1 LLQLGFVA
9 KNIRNA
15 SATIEVEIGLSLGL
29 GKLCDWNTKLCKW
42 TPAPASEKTEQT
54 FLNQALNTLLNYG
67 CRPLSKVEDNFKIVV
82 ETSEC
87 PGQGRVETKDVRSI
101 GRLSDIWI
109 SDPPYADAI
118 NYHELSEH
126 FLGWYRP
133 HLASCFPGW
142 HCDSRRALAVTGS
155 DENFRRSMVDCYRN
169 LTARMPSDGLQI
181 VMFTHQDAGVWAD
194 LSLIL
199 WAAGLRVTAAW
210 CIATE
215 TDSAMKVGNYV
226 QGTVLLVLR
235 KQTSEETTFLDEV
248 YQEIEAEVRRQLD
261 TMRDLDDAKDPSF
274 GDTDYQLAAYA
285 AALRVLTSRK
295 IEEIDVAYEL
305 TKVRAK
311 GEKSPVEELIQ
322 RAVKIA
328 CDHLVPRGV
337 DTHLWKSLSAPER
350 FYLKGLELES
360 HGEHRIGVYQE
371 LARGFGV
378 EEYKPLL
385 AGTKA
390 NEARLRTAGEFGNK
404 EMGEIGFGPTLVRH
418 ALFAVCKTMETESPR
433 DGLNWLT
440 TEVKDYA
447 AGRARILEILEFL
460 ATLRHHASMPHW
472 RKDAE
477 AAAILAGALRN
488 RMDNV

>member
-1 LLQLGFVA
+1 
-9 KNIRNA
+9 
-15 SATIEVEIGLSLGL
+15 
-29 GKLCDWNTKLCKW
+29 
-42 TPAPASEKTEQT
+42 
-54 FLNQALNTLLNYG
+54 
-67 CRPLSKVEDNFKIVV
+67 
-82 ETSEC
+82 
-87 PGQGRVETKDVRSI
+87 
-101 GRLSDIWI
+101 
-109 SDPPYADAI
+109 
-118 NYHELSEH
+118 
-126 FLGWYRP
+126 
-133 HLASCFPGW
+133 
-142 HCDSRRALAVTGS
+142 
-155 DENFRRSMVDCYRN
+155 
-169 LTARMPSDGLQI
+169 
-181 VMFTHQDAGVWAD
+181 
-194 LSLIL
+194 
-199 WAAGLRVTAAW
+199 
-210 CIATE
+210 
-215 TDSAMKVGNYV
+215 
-226 QGTVLLVLR
+226 
-235 KQTSEETTFLDEV
+235 
-248 YQEIEAEVRRQLD
+248 
-261 TMRDLDDAKDPSF
+261 MRDLDDAKDPSF

-305 TKVRAK
+305 TKVRVK
-311 GEKSPVEELIQ
+311 GERSPVEDLIQ

-337 DTHLWKSLSAPER
+337 DTHLWKSLSALER

-378 EEYKPLL
+378 DEYKALL

-390 NEARLRTAGEFGNK
+390 NEARLKTAGEFGNK
-404 EMGEIGFGPTLVRH
+404 EMGETGFGPTLVRH

-440 TEVKDYA
+440 HEVKDYA
-447 AGRARILEILEFL
+447 SSRARILEILEFL